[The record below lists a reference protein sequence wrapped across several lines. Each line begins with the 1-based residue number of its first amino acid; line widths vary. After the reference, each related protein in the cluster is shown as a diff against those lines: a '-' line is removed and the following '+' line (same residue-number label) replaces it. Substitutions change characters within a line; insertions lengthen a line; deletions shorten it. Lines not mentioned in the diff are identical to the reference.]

1 MIFSKYGCSRT
12 DKPYLT
18 RVSTLSLLSQDK
30 YLEYLWNDTR
40 SRTKLIA
47 FSFSSSLWKYCFKF
61 LREESIRKGGK
72 LAQLLLSARCVVP
85 PVSFET
91 ETPKRNAYHFHDFF
105 ASVGLSF
112 SIVGSIKSEQR
123 TAQLSATVYA
133 TSWAK
138 REERGKFIWNCAV
151 VPSLRGQ
158 SCSLWKTIR
167 LSRSCYRLITTSYQ
181 RRSISQ
187 PHGHVRRVT
196 HDVATRRYMH
206 HIEFSMWTR
215 TTTRRNP
222 LKISPCCNQFIQNVK
237 KRWESSTRERNQR
250 TNRFVFM
257 NNKKVG
263 EESTSEQFCV
273 YELFN

>member
-151 VPSLRGQ
+151 VPSLRTVLQ
-158 SCSLWKTIR
+158 SMENDSSVQKLLSPNNYQLSASFDFSAARPCSPCNTR
-167 LSRSCYRLITTSYQ
+167 
-181 RRSISQ
+181 
-187 PHGHVRRVT
+187 
-196 HDVATRRYMH
+196 DVATRRYMH
-206 HIEFSMWTR
+206 HVEFSMWTR

>member
-61 LREESIRKGGK
+61 LREESIKGGK

-206 HIEFSMWTR
+206 HVEFSMWTR

-237 KRWESSTRERNQR
+237 KRWETSTRERNQR

>member
-123 TAQLSATVYA
+123 MAQLSATVYA

-138 REERGKFIWNCAV
+138 REESLFETVRLFPVYADSLAVYGK
-151 VPSLRGQ
+151 
-158 SCSLWKTIR
+158 
-167 LSRSCYRLITTSYQ
+167 
-181 RRSISQ
+181 
-187 PHGHVRRVT
+187 
-196 HDVATRRYMH
+196 
-206 HIEFSMWTR
+206 
-215 TTTRRNP
+215 
-222 LKISPCCNQFIQNVK
+222 
-237 KRWESSTRERNQR
+237 
-250 TNRFVFM
+250 RFVCPE
-257 NNKKVG
+257 V
-263 EESTSEQFCV
+263 V
-273 YELFN
+273 IA